1 MAETAASP
9 PAPALSPALTMVL
22 QARAVESRIEEALA
36 PLDLSLR
43 KLGILGH
50 LRATPGLSFS
60 ALARRAGIKVQSLH
74 PIIAALADVGY
85 VRTAGEVSQGRSAAI
100 EVTDTGIEAVQD
112 AHHALREIDESVFAD
127 GDWAILGETLNRI
140 AASFLR
146 RGADGER

>member
-1 MAETAASP
+1 MAETATTSP
-9 PAPALSPALTMVL
+9 KVPVSPALTMVL
-22 QARAVESRIEEALA
+22 QARALETRIEEALQ

-74 PIIAALADVGY
+74 PIVDALTNAGY
-85 VRTAGEVSQGRSAAI
+85 VRTVGEVSQGRSAAL
-100 EVTDTGIEAVQD
+100 ELTDVGADAIQD
-112 AHHALREIDESVFAD
+112 AYHALSEIDQAVFAE
-127 GDWAILGETLNRI
+127 GDWAVLGETLSRI

-146 RGADGER
+146 RAAGGE